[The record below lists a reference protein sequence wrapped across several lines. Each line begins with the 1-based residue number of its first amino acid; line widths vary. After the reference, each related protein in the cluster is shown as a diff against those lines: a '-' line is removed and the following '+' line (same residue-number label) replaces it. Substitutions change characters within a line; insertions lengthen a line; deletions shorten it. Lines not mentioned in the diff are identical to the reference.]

1 MAPLQS
7 SLDVEM
13 STYSGFMRGHEQDEF
28 PVDDPPQADH
38 PSERYSAW
46 APTAIFELQP
56 FSSPNSR

>member
-13 STYSGFMRGHEQDEF
+13 STYAGFLRGNEQGEL
-28 PVDDPPQADH
+28 PVDDPPPADH

>member
-7 SLDVEM
+7 SLDVHM
-13 STYSGFMRGHEQDEF
+13 STYVGYLRGNEQGEL
-28 PVDDPPQADH
+28 PVDDPPPADH

-56 FSSPNSR
+56 FSSPYSR